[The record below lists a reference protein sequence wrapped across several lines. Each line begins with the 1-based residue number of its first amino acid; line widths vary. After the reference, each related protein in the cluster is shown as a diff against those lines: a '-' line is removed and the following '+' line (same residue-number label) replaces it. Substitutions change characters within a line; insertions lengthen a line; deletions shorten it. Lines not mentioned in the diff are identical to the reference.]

1 MSTTS
6 MLPNR
11 RRRGAKVAGEV
22 LLTVAAIGGTI
33 CILAVVVAMVFHVT
47 FILFKTGSMTPTIP
61 TGSLAVVQRI
71 PASEIRVGDIVTV
84 DRGTL
89 LPITHRV
96 TSVKKAPT
104 DDVASRQI
112 TMKGDANT
120 APDPEPYVVSHVR
133 RVMLSVPGLAYPLVA
148 ISNPLVIGGITV
160 GAAALITWTFWPGGS
175 AKPQETTA
183 KRARREGGDKRTR
196 VKGRRREGHL
206 PARVPMIIPFLLVP
220 VAVSIAIAHP
230 TAAIADM
237 TEQTITGKY
246 LTLVSIAD
254 ENEMAGLTP
263 GSPATWQ
270 VGIKARPP
278 EPGDVAIAVS
288 AVGPE
293 PVLDEFMLDITACTV
308 RWVNDACPGTATKWL
323 TDQSIDVVTASASV
337 ARPIAS
343 FPSSEQR
350 WMLVRVTLANRI
362 TPGMSVSLMI
372 HASGAESS
380 VSTAGNES
388 GNGQSAS
395 GLSGSGVTG
404 SGVTGGSPRASLAF
418 TGAGSPLT
426 LLMIAGLLIVQ
437 GGILTT
443 VMVLGSR
450 RRSVKEDR

>member
-6 MLPNR
+6 VPPTR
-11 RRRGAKVAGEV
+11 RRRGAKVVGEV
-22 LLTVAAIGGTI
+22 LLTVAAIGGAI
-33 CILAVVVAMVFHVT
+33 CIIAVVVAMVFHIT

-61 TGSLAVVQRI
+61 TGALAVVQRI

-104 DDVASRQI
+104 DDVGSRQI

-120 APDPEPYVVSHVR
+120 VADPEPYVVSEVR
-133 RVMLSVPGLAYPLVA
+133 RVMMSVPGLAYPLVA

-160 GAAALITWTFWPGGS
+160 GAAALITWTFWPAGP
-175 AKPQETTA
+175 AKPQAATT
-183 KRARREGGDKRTR
+183 RAAQAAGGRRQSSRRKANRRES
-196 VKGRRREGHL
+196 HL

-220 VAVSIAIAHP
+220 VAVAIAIAHP
-230 TAAIADM
+230 TAAIADV

-246 LTLVSIAD
+246 LTLISIAD
-254 ENEMAGLTP
+254 EDKMASLTP
-263 GSPATWQ
+263 GSPASWQ
-270 VGIKARPP
+270 VGISARPP

-308 RWVNDACPGTATKWL
+308 RWVDDACPGTATKWL
-323 TDQSIDVVTASASV
+323 AHQSIDVVTASASV
-337 ARPIAS
+337 DRPIAS

-350 WMLVRVTLANRI
+350 WMLVSVTLANRI
-362 TPGMSVSLMI
+362 SPGMSVSLMI

-380 VSTAGNES
+380 VSTAGS
-388 GNGQSAS
+388 QSSNGQPTS
-395 GLSGSGVTG
+395 GLSGSGVAA
-404 SGVTGGSPRASLAF
+404 GSPRASLAF

-426 LLMIAGLLIVQ
+426 LLLIGGLLIAQ
-437 GGILTT
+437 GGILAT
-443 VMVLGSR
+443 VMMLGSR
-450 RRSVKEDR
+450 RRSAKERP